1 MEGRCSKG
9 SGGAAKDKGAIG
21 FLIEAV
27 WLTAF
32 QFQERCLQL
41 HSSNTSRTA
50 AVATVTKKKAGR
62 LQGLLRDNLQTDS
75 EAEDDAMNSL
85 GASSEPWKVE
95 FELYLERLRLG

>member
-1 MEGRCSKG
+1 
-9 SGGAAKDKGAIG
+9 
-21 FLIEAV
+21 
-27 WLTAF
+27 
-32 QFQERCLQL
+32 
-41 HSSNTSRTA
+41 
-50 AVATVTKKKAGR
+50 VATVTKKKAGR